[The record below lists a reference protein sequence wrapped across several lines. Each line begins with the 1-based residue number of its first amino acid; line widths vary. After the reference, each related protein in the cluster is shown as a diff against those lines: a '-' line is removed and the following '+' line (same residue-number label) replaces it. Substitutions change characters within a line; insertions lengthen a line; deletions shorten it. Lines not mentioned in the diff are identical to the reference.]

1 MENNSPSRRRYAEQ
15 ARAETLETVRRIAG
29 LALLVLTLLGVVW
42 LAGHVH
48 PDFATAVA
56 PVAPLS
62 PSASAAPA
70 AGAPSV
76 AEDLSG
82 RFEQVVHNDVRADA
96 LEDVTFIKRSY
107 SIPESALIAPRPSA
121 ALFGE
126 TDDPAVVQAV
136 VDSAAELLDGQTT
149 AWNPNIAFMPGTTIR
164 YYCDETI
171 LAIAWKEA
179 LGNSAVSFGEI
190 KTAHG
195 SQIRRYIANNSYG
208 SDVQLYASDMARDV
222 NAVIALNGDFYSF
235 RKLGITVYQ
244 RQLYR
249 NAGKMLDTCFVTA
262 GGDLVFSHRGE
273 LESEEETLRFLAD
286 NDVVF
291 SLSFGPILVENGVLV
306 PPSSYTNYPIGEIE
320 NIYSRSG
327 IGQLGEL
334 HYLIATLGEQGPYNT
349 RAKLGTFAGYL
360 ADKGCVSA
368 YALDGGQTATMIF
381 NGAAFNRVDW
391 GNERTMSDIVYFAT
405 AKDGGEEAAK

>member
-1 MENNSPSRRRYAEQ
+1 MQRKQNNDLPFSYR
-15 ARAETLETVRRIAG
+15 VIA
-29 LALLVLTLLGVVW
+29 LALFALCLLLLLWV
-42 LAGHVH
+42 AGHVH
-48 PDFATAVA
+48 PDFATAASPAQSA
-56 PVAPLS
+56 PG
-62 PSASAAPA
+62 ASGTAAA
-70 AGAPSV
+70 STSGTARTTEA
-76 AEDLSG
+76 DLAG
-82 RFEQVVHNDVRADA
+82 RFEQFVNNDVHAHA
-96 LEDVTFIKRSY
+96 LEDLTYIERHY
-107 SIPESALIAPRPSA
+107 SIPESALIAPKPDPAR
-121 ALFGE
+121 FGE

-136 VDSAAELLDGQTT
+136 VESAAALLGDQTL
-149 AWNPNIAFMPGTTIR
+149 AWSPDIAFMPGSTIK
-164 YYCDETI
+164 YYCDDTI

-190 KTAHG
+190 KVADG

-222 NAVIALNGDFYSF
+222 NAVIALNGDFYAF
-235 RKLGITVYQ
+235 RKLGITVHQ
-244 RQLYR
+244 RRLYR
-249 NAGKMLDTCFVTA
+249 NEGKLLDTCFVTSS
-262 GGDLVFSHRGE
+262 GDLVFSHRGE
-273 LESEEETLRFLAD
+273 LETEEQTQRFLAD

-291 SLSFGPILVENGVLV
+291 SLSFGPILIEDGVLV

-368 YALDGGQTATMIF
+368 YALDGGQTATMIMG
-381 NGAAFNRVDW
+381 GAVFNRVDW

-405 AKDGGEEAAK
+405 AKDGGEEAAS